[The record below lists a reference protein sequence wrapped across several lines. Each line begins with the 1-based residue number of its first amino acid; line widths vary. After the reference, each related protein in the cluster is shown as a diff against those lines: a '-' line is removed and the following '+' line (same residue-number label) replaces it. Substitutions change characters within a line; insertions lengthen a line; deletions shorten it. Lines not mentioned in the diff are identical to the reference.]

1 MHEKKTTGLD
11 VKCYSGSVFC
21 LVMLLIANEREKKN
35 VVACVKNMQYAH
47 GYIFHFSINP
57 LDVKA
62 VVGEKQWRDEFL
74 LSGLEIIETYWNR
87 YHTEEEREIIS
98 DCKCTQQITN
108 YNPLRF
114 IQSAQKL
121 HGINENPERVSVFQL
136 SSDGVLGICEL
147 KM

>member
-1 MHEKKTTGLD
+1 
-11 VKCYSGSVFC
+11 
-21 LVMLLIANEREKKN
+21 MLLIANEREKKN

-121 HGINENPERVSVFQL
+121 HEINENPERVSVFQL